1 VFRIRLVLAVSVG
14 FLLDW
19 GVRVCLP
26 SILWKIFT
34 GMMSLPWELIYV
46 LDIGHELLLQE
57 EYASFCDLFNWSSSR
72 VDEPFQGLSVHGL
85 IITVCGLFGFS
96 VVL

>member
-1 VFRIRLVLAVSVG
+1 MLAVSVG

-26 SILWKIFT
+26 T
-34 GMMSLPWELIYV
+34 GIMSLPWELIYV